1 MKESTS
7 RKPPAEEQH
16 PRSNG
21 ALEQLERDPSSRK
34 RFLKVVGGA
43 AAAGSLATLLAACGE
58 EENETAAPAQKA
70 PGRPPTNQFGR
81 GDIGIL
87 NYALT
92 LEHLEA
98 EFYEEVVRSGEVTDR
113 KLATLAKRIG
123 ENENEHVEALTAT
136 VKQLGGTPAKKPKTN
151 FRSVIEG
158 GPKKILAT
166 AAVVENVGA
175 AAYLGQAGNIKSD
188 EVLAAALSIHTVEAE
203 HAAALNELAGN
214 GFRKGGL
221 EGSLPDGAFAKPM
234 SVQQVL
240 AQVKPF
246 LAA

>member
-7 RKPPAEEQH
+7 PQPPAERDH
-16 PRSNG
+16 SRASA
-21 ALEQLERDPSSRK
+21 ALEELERDPASRK
-34 RFLKVVGGA
+34 RFLKIVGGA
-43 AAAGSLATLLAACGE
+43 AAAGSLATAFAACGE
-58 EENETAAPAQKA
+58 EETAAPAKKT
-70 PGRPPTNQFGR
+70 PPPPPTAQFGR
-81 GDIGIL
+81 GDLGIL

-98 EFYEEVVRSGEVTDR
+98 EFYEEVVDSGVVKDG
-113 KLATLAKRIG
+113 KVASLAQRIG
-123 ENENEHVEALTAT
+123 ENEREHVEALTAT
-136 VKQLGGTPAKKPKTN
+136 VRKLGGTPAKRPKTN
-151 FRSVIEG
+151 FEPVIEG

-166 AAVVENVGA
+166 AAMVENVGA

-214 GFRKGGL
+214 GFTKGAL

-240 AQVKPF
+240 AQIKPF